1 MGKLNMKAMN
11 AAQAREAERG
21 GNAQYD
27 KLVQGKNVRRLL
39 WPKGDK
45 ESFYSEGYV
54 HFGLGED
61 GKTMVTCPKTFDSH
75 NRCPVCE
82 YVEQLQKSKDKDD
95 KKMAD
100 DIKARRRIYV
110 NVINRDS
117 DDEEDTP
124 KVLPI
129 GVTILKG
136 LLDIICDPDYGDIT
150 DYNEGRD
157 LTIKRTGQGLKTE
170 YSVIAKPNTSVAS
183 ESMSEEELEEKMPDL
198 DAMFR
203 EKTYEELEDILNGG
217 DGSTEEDD
225 DEEES
230 DEDEEL
236 EYDDMELSELK
247 ALCKE
252 RGISL
257 PAKVSKIKLI
267 TLLTKYDEEAESEAE
282 SEEDDDEE
290 ESDDTD
296 DADDVKDAIAK
307 AIAKRR
313 KK

>member
-21 GNAQYD
+21 SGNAQYD

-45 ESFYSEGYV
+45 DSFYSEGYV

-100 DIKARRRIYV
+100 DIKARRRIYI

-150 DYNEGRD
+150 DYKEGRD

-183 ESMSEEELEEKMPDL
+183 ESLSMEELEEKMPDL

-203 EKTYEELEDILNGG
+203 EKTYEELEEILNGE
-217 DGSTEEDD
+217 DASDDEDEDD
-225 DEEES
+225 DS
-230 DEDEEL
+230 DGEVDYDE
-236 EYDDMELSELK
+236 MELSELK
-247 ALCKE
+247 ELCEE
-252 RGISL
+252 RGIEMPS
-257 PAKVSKIKLI
+257 KVSKIKLI
-267 TLLTKYDEEAESEAE
+267 TLLTKYDEAAESEAE
-282 SEEDDDEE
+282 EEDDDEDSD
-290 ESDDTD
+290 ESNE
-296 DADDVKDAIAK
+296 DDVKDAIAK

>member
-21 GNAQYD
+21 SGNAQYD

-45 ESFYSEGYV
+45 DSFYSEGYV

-100 DIKARRRIYV
+100 DIKARRRIYI

-150 DYNEGRD
+150 DYKEGRD

-183 ESMSEEELEEKMPDL
+183 ESLSMEELEEKMPDL

-203 EKTYEELEDILNGG
+203 EKTYEELEEILNGE
-217 DGSTEEDD
+217 DASDDEDEDD
-225 DEEES
+225 DNDGEVDY
-230 DEDEEL
+230 DE
-236 EYDDMELSELK
+236 MELSELK
-247 ALCKE
+247 ELCEE
-252 RGISL
+252 RGIEMPS
-257 PAKVSKIKLI
+257 KVSKIKLI
-267 TLLTKYDEEAESEAE
+267 TLLTKYDEAAESEAE
-282 SEEDDDEE
+282 EEDDDDEDSGE
-290 ESDDTD
+290 GDESNE
-296 DADDVKDAIAK
+296 DDVKDAIAK